1 VSGGRKPALIGPGFR
16 PPFSFGGQGVFSVRN
31 MQEAGNMDNAFQVY
45 LKMIYS
51 MDLIQHILPENR
63 VKLEEW
69 F

>member
-1 VSGGRKPALIGPGFR
+1 LAVKVF
-16 PPFSFGGQGVFSVRN
+16 FSVWN

-45 LKMIYS
+45 IKMIYS

-69 F
+69 FKGYQQHLVRL